1 MYFVAKLIQKIFYR
15 LPLRFLKFFATI
27 LSLLFFIN
35 IRKRKTAY
43 RNLKMAFPGKTYS
56 EIVSILKGSYY
67 NFSLSLVETLIADRI
82 YPYTQLAGEDHLD
95 GPGVCIGIHAGSW
108 ELANFIFAQKYNFAV
123 LAKHQKNKKLDKF
136 LNQIRKKTG
145 LEVCFNIRSLINYI
159 KKDYYIGLVVDH
171 GAEGEAETTN
181 FFGQFIP
188 TPKGAVFIAKKFQKN
203 IYPCFSRRTGGFCHK
218 VEFLGRIDPNSRD
231 EKGLLELFNQLY
243 QNQLMKYPR
252 EYLWQHKRFKYK
264 KNRDVTVISD
274 GRLGHLKQSKALL
287 SALEKE
293 GNYQIRSKVV
303 EIKYKNNL
311 MRIVANFIAN
321 FCPRFSPALI
331 RVLRLIVD
339 KDSYRNLAATFS
351 DIVISTGNFS
361 APVAK
366 IFSSSLGAKIAVVLR
381 TNLSPSRFDLAIV
394 PEHDRIF
401 SDNLVKIKG
410 ALTYPLDAEDKA
422 NKCKSFFSLG
432 PDKKI
437 AVFIGGSVFDSQDF
451 ARNLKFFIKQ
461 LKAFSKDKGYK
472 ILISTSGRTPGE
484 LEEYIKK
491 ELTDFENTEAL
502 VVASEKNY
510 DFIFEGFILLSDIVF
525 SSSESISMISEIA
538 SLGKPCVCVFFE
550 SEDEKRKVFLNS
562 VKDEINFLRYPYK
575 IKDKNLKT
583 SQMFHRNHKIL
594 EKAVKRLL

>member
-1 MYFVAKLIQKIFYR
+1 MYFAAKLIQEIFYR
-15 LPLRFLKFFATI
+15 LPLGVLKIFAKV
-27 LSLLFFIN
+27 LSLLFFSN

-43 RNLKMAFPGKTYS
+43 RNLKMAFPDKTYP
-56 EIVSILKGSYY
+56 EIISILKGSYY

-82 YPYTQLAGEDHLD
+82 YPYIQLKGEHYFN

-108 ELANFIFAQKYNFAV
+108 ELANFIFAQKYKFAV

-136 LNQIRKKTG
+136 LNQIREKTG
-145 LEVCFNIRSLINYI
+145 LKVCFNIRSLINYI

-188 TPKGAVFIAKKFQKN
+188 TPKGAVFIAKKFQKY

-218 VEFLGRIDPNSRD
+218 VEFLDRIDPDSRD

-243 QNQLMKYPR
+243 QKQLVKYPR

-264 KNRDVTVISD
+264 KNRDVTIISD

-287 SALEKE
+287 SILEKE

-311 MRIVANFIAN
+311 MRIAANFIAN
-321 FCPRFSPALI
+321 FCPRFAPALI
-331 RVLRLIVD
+331 KALRLIVD
-339 KDSYRNLAATFS
+339 KDSYRNLATTFS
-351 DIVISTGNFS
+351 DIVISTGNFT

-381 TNLSPSRFDLAIV
+381 TNLSSSRFDLAII

-410 ALTYPLDAEDKA
+410 ALTYPLGARNKA
-422 NKCKSFFSLG
+422 DKCKSFFSLG

-437 AVFIGGSVFDSQDF
+437 AFFVGGPVFDSRDF

-472 ILISTSGRTPGE
+472 ILISTSGRTPAK
-484 LEEYIKK
+484 LEKYIKK
-491 ELTDFENTEAL
+491 ELADFENTEVL
-502 VVASEKNY
+502 VVAGEKNY
-510 DFIFEGFILLSDIVF
+510 DFVFEGFILLSDIVF
-525 SSSESISMISEIA
+525 SSSESISMVSEIA

-550 SEDEKRKVFLNS
+550 TEDEKRKVFLSS

-583 SQMFHRNHKIL
+583 SQMFHRNRKIL